1 VKEQIKSFERLLS
14 HAKELAHTRG
24 KARAALIGADDAFA
38 LMAILRAAGEG
49 ILEPILIGSI
59 SEIRAVAQRSGVDI
73 GTATVIDSSSRADE
87 VVQATRL
94 VGAGAADFLIRGNIP
109 TAMMLARMFERPTGL
124 RDGTNHVSH
133 VAVFEHP
140 LYPKLLLLS
149 DGAVTVAP
157 DLSKKVAIIQNALK
171 VAAWFGV
178 EKPRVAILAAV
189 ELIYP
194 TMPVTTE
201 AAVIS
206 KMADKGQIKNCF
218 IDGPLSMD
226 VAVIPDVA
234 RQKGV
239 ESPVAGQA
247 DILIVPNIETG
258 NGTYKAM
265 SMFAGAKTAGVIIG
279 AHIPISISSRC
290 DTAESVFHS
299 VVLGAFAALS
309 KK

>member
-1 VKEQIKSFERLLS
+1 VKEPIKSFEHLLS
-14 HAKELAHTRG
+14 HAKKLAQTRG
-24 KARAALIGADDAFA
+24 KARAALIGADDSLSLKA
-38 LMAILRAAGEG
+38 MLRAAEEG
-49 ILEPILIGSI
+49 ILEPILIGSR
-59 SEIRAVAQRSGVDI
+59 SEIHGVAQRSGVDI
-73 GTATVIDSSSRADE
+73 GTVAVIDTSSRADE

-94 VGAGAADFLIRGNIP
+94 VSAGTADFLIRGNIP

-133 VAVFEHP
+133 VAVFEHS
-140 LYPKLLLLS
+140 LYPKLFLLS

-157 DLSKKVAIIQNALK
+157 DLSKKIAIIQNALK
-171 VAAWFGV
+171 VATLFGV

-189 ELIYP
+189 ELIY
-194 TMPVTTE
+194 TAMPVTTE

-206 KMADKGQIKNCF
+206 KMADKGQIRNCL

-226 VAVIPDVA
+226 VAVVPEVA

-265 SMFAGAKTAGVIIG
+265 SMFAGAKTAGIIIG
-279 AHIPISISSRC
+279 ARVPISMSSRC

-299 VVLGAFAALS
+299 IVLGAVAALTE
-309 KK
+309 K

>member
-1 VKEQIKSFERLLS
+1 VKEQIKSFEHLLS
-14 HAKELAHTRG
+14 HAKKLAQSRG
-24 KARAALIGADDAFA
+24 KARAALIGADDA
-38 LMAILRAAGEG
+38 LSLKAILRAAGEG
-49 ILEPILIGSI
+49 ILEPILIGSL
-59 SEIRAVAQRSGVDI
+59 SEIRSVARRSEVDI
-73 GTATVIDSSSRADE
+73 IAAVVIDSSSRADE

-94 VGAGAADFLIRGNIP
+94 VGDGAADFLIRGNIP

-124 RDGTNHVSH
+124 RDGTNHISH
-133 VAVFEHP
+133 VAVFEHS

-157 DLSKKVAIIQNALK
+157 DLSKKIAIIQNALK
-171 VAAWFGV
+171 VAALFGV

-194 TMPVTTE
+194 AMLVTTE
-201 AAVIS
+201 AAIIS
-206 KMADKGQIKNCF
+206 KMADKGQIRNCF

-226 VAVIPDVA
+226 VAVVPEVA

-265 SMFAGAKTAGVIIG
+265 SMFAGAKTAGIIVG
-279 AHIPISISSRC
+279 ARVPISISSRC

-299 VVLGAFAALS
+299 IVLGVVAALTE
-309 KK
+309 K